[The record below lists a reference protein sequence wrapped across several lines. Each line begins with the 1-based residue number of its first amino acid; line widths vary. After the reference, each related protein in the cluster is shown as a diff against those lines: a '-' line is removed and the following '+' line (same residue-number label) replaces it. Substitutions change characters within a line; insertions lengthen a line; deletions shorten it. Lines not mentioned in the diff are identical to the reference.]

1 MAFRKTRDTVEHDQS
16 VETEMEGGIREFVRR
31 DVVTNLATSRRKID
45 VFGPLVN
52 GGGKAKP
59 AGWPAGGGGSG

>member
-1 MAFRKTRDTVEHDQS
+1 MRVAHFERPEPAIDQPRQAQGDQLDAPL
-16 VETEMEGGIREFVRR
+16 T
-31 DVVTNLATSRRKID
+31 TSRRKID

-59 AGWPAGGGGSG
+59 AGWPAGGGSG